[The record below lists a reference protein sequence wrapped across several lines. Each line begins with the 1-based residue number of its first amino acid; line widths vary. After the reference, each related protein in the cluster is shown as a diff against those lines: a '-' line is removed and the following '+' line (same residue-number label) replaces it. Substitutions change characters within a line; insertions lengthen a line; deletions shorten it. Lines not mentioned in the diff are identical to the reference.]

1 LLLSVAGAVVG
12 LLFANAGIGAIVKF
26 FADRLPYATDI
37 SMDGSVLGFTAALA
51 VVVGVLAGLLP
62 AIWFT
67 RTNLDEALKQGQSR
81 GSSDSGGNKTRAALV
96 MGEVALS
103 LVLLVGAGL
112 MVRTLSTLSS
122 VKPGFDPNHLLTM
135 SIPVPANKFPTPSAQ
150 AAFFERVLRQ
160 VRATPGVQSAGMV
173 DSLPLSGGS
182 SQPVSI
188 AGQPALPMAD
198 QPEVDVRLISTGY
211 LSTMHVPLL
220 SGRDLTEADVA
231 ERTPVALISES
242 MAKRFWP
249 NENPLGRQLTLTFY
263 PGVAREIIGVVGDVK
278 LDSLQQTRPVAA
290 VYWPYNQYFVPSSET
305 WRSFGTSLALRT
317 NAEPSNVI
325 AAVTDAVRQ
334 VDPETP
340 VVDVIG
346 MNDLIAKSL
355 SPQRFNLLLLAAFAG
370 LALVLTA
377 VGIYS
382 VLSYMV
388 RRRFRE
394 IGIRMAMGATPTA
407 VLRLVVGDGMKPILL
422 GVGVGLAAALGL
434 GRVVSSLLYGVSATD
449 PLTFA
454 LVAVLLV
461 AVGLLATALP
471 AYRATQVEPVKT
483 LREE

>member
-1 LLLSVAGAVVG
+1 
-12 LLFANAGIGAIVKF
+12 
-26 FADRLPYATDI
+26 
-37 SMDGSVLGFTAALA
+37 
-51 VVVGVLAGLLP
+51 
-62 AIWFT
+62 
-67 RTNLDEALKQGQSR
+67 
-81 GSSDSGGNKTRAALV
+81 
-96 MGEVALS
+96 
-103 LVLLVGAGL
+103 
-112 MVRTLSTLSS
+112 
-122 VKPGFDPNHLLTM
+122 
-135 SIPVPANKFPTPSAQ
+135 
-150 AAFFERVLRQ
+150 
-160 VRATPGVQSAGMV
+160 
-173 DSLPLSGGS
+173 
-182 SQPVSI
+182 
-188 AGQPALPMAD
+188 
-198 QPEVDVRLISTGY
+198 
-211 LSTMHVPLL
+211 MHVPLL

-249 NENPLGRQLTLTFY
+249 NENPLGRHLTLTFY

-278 LDSLQQTRPVAA
+278 LDSLEQTRPVAA
-290 VYWPYNQYFVPSSET
+290 VYWPYNQYFVSPSET

-317 NAEPSNVI
+317 NAEPSSVV

-334 VDPETP
+334 VDRETP

-346 MNDLIAKSL
+346 MDDLIAKSL

-434 GRVVSSLLYGVSATD
+434 GRVVRSLLYGVSATD
-449 PLTFA
+449 PLTFTV
-454 LVAVLLV
+454 VAALLV

-471 AYRATQVEPVKT
+471 AYRATRIEPVKT